1 MKKLLALG
9 IWCLWCFSCAPL
21 TLPESQL
28 VQASTPADTIAAG
41 TAAVSALDHYLHL
54 KSLQGDTTGVSRP
67 YIAVLP
73 FSDESGFRQGV
84 WDVEHE
90 MAHLLS
96 AKMAIQPEWHAVPY
110 EAVAQ
115 VVGKSRKIKKDQALL
130 AGRRLEAD
138 FVIMA
143 RLLDYDLRRLSVG
156 DPMLGGYKSYAGVA
170 EIELRVLRVHDE
182 SEFDLLHTRKEFID
196 RDLGLD
202 LLGKPRDRDLQ
213 FVNLDKIPFG
223 SADFDSTAIGEATQD
238 AMGELVN
245 KLIEMIKPSGL
256 HLEGELAQILSVYG
270 DEIYIN
276 IGSENGLHSGYR
288 FGVYPAPERS
298 SSEMLDALKR
308 VALVEVKE
316 VIGARLSRVTV
327 LEGKEW
333 IKVGDRLQLIQD
345 DEEST
350 GPQKGKA
357 E

>member
-1 MKKLLALG
+1 MKRSLALG
-9 IWCLWCFSCAPL
+9 TWCLLCFGCAPL
-21 TLPESQL
+21 TLPESPL
-28 VQASTPADTIAAG
+28 VAAGVPADRVAVDTLV
-41 TAAVSALDHYLHL
+41 VSALERYLHL
-54 KSLQGDTTGVSRP
+54 RHLQADTTAAARP

-73 FSDESGFRQGV
+73 FADESGFREGV

-90 MAHLLS
+90 MAGLLS
-96 AKMAIQPEWHAVPY
+96 ARMAIQPDWHAVPY
-110 EAVAQ
+110 KAVAE
-115 VVGKSRKIKKDQALL
+115 VVGKSRKIKKEQALL

-138 FVIMA
+138 FVITG

-182 SEFDLLHTRKEFID
+182 SEFDLMSERKEIID
-196 RDLGLD
+196 RGLGLD
-202 LLGKPRDRDLQ
+202 LLGKPRDQDLQ
-213 FVNLDKIPFG
+213 FINLAKIPFG
-223 SADFDSTAIGEATQD
+223 SADFDSTAIGQATQEV
-238 AMGELVN
+238 MGTLIN
-245 KLIEMIKPSGL
+245 RLIEMVKPSGL

-288 FGVYPAPERS
+288 FGVYPGVERAS
-298 SSEMLDALKR
+298 AEMVDALKR

-316 VIGARLSRVTV
+316 VIGARLASVVV

-345 DEEST
+345 EQESAD
-350 GPQKGKA
+350 PEKEKA
-357 E
+357 Q

>member
-1 MKKLLALG
+1 MKRLLVLG
-9 IWCLWCFSCAPL
+9 TWCLLCCGCAPL
-21 TLPESQL
+21 TLPESPL
-28 VQASTPADTIAAG
+28 VAAGTPADSA
-41 TAAVSALDHYLHL
+41 TADTVAVSALGHYLHL
-54 KSLQGDTTGVSRP
+54 RHLQADTTAAARP

-73 FSDESGFRQGV
+73 LADESGFREGV

-90 MAHLLS
+90 MARLLN
-96 AKMAIQPEWHAVPY
+96 AKMAIQPDWHAVPY
-110 EAVAQ
+110 EVVAE
-115 VVGKSRKIKKDQALL
+115 VVGKTRKIKKDQALL

-138 FVIMA
+138 FVIMG

-170 EIELRVLRVHDE
+170 ELELRVLRVHDE
-182 SEFDLLHTRKEFID
+182 SEFDLLHTRKESID
-196 RDLGLD
+196 RGLGLD

-213 FVNLDKIPFG
+213 FVNLAKIPFG
-223 SADFDSTAIGEATQD
+223 SADFDSTAIGQATQE

-245 KLIEMIKPSGL
+245 KLIEMVKPSGL

-288 FGVYPAPERS
+288 FGVYPGVERAS
-298 SSEMLDALKR
+298 AELLDALRR

-316 VIGARLSRVTV
+316 VIGARLASVAV
-327 LEGKEW
+327 LEGREW

-345 DEEST
+345 EEESAESE
-350 GPQKGKA
+350 KEKA
-357 E
+357 Q